1 MPLIKKIFRTA
12 MREFS
17 SSRHLPLRSTH
28 KSAPKDGV
36 TRQPQT
42 VEVH

>member
-1 MPLIKKIFRTA
+1 

-17 SSRHLPLRSTH
+17 LSSHLALRSTH

-42 VEVH
+42 VEVHGYG